1 MKRMSFFTG
10 GIKFFS
16 KALAV
21 MLAVSLEL
29 SLFSCSDSGSSE
41 SPDIAPGTIGE
52 ANPVL
57 IATSELAKK
66 ESDDDIILY
75 YYREDGNYSDWALW
89 AWSTTTNNG
98 QIGYDA
104 TKGMVK
110 TASNNGKTIAYWN
123 MSALAPK
130 LISDAKADDNCL
142 NFIIRNGNWDKDPG
156 ANQKIDLSTTK
167 KAIVLSGDS
176 AVYALA
182 DSYEPMIVAATT
194 ISSNSIKVTLSVT
207 YGLETVASDNGF
219 ILTGDDGSN
228 ITISDVVNFE
238 YKNNRNRNN
247 AKYLLLK
254 TVSKINPTKSYS
266 LKHPSF
272 KPDGGVSVNIL
283 GAVADSAV
291 YEGND
296 LGLTLEGN
304 KATFKSWAP
313 IASNVELLLYT
324 SVADV
329 GTFKAETIAA
339 KSIGAT
345 TDEELLGSPAT
356 TVQME
361 KDESTGVWS
370 AVVEDISSYKYYKY
384 KMNNLG
390 TIYYVSDIWAKS
402 CSAEAI
408 ASQIVDIN
416 KAVEAIPSS
425 LKDTAYGEKA
435 SYYNPFNGNGSDAV
449 IYEMHITDWSFA
461 VPETPDFTM
470 NVGKYLDVAN
480 EKIINHIKEL
490 GVTHVQLL
498 PVFEFAETNYNVS
511 YNWGYNPYH
520 YNVPEGR
527 YVTVGY
533 EDGTQ
538 AVCELRALI
547 AKLHEAGIAV
557 NMDVVYNHTSGTG
570 SGSLYD
576 STVPYYFYRYTDDG
590 EYSNGSGC
598 GNEINSENPMVKKYI
613 IESLKHWMLDYHFNG
628 FRFDLM
634 GCLAK
639 ETMADIYRE
648 LSAID
653 SSVLV
658 YGEPWT
664 GGTAA
669 VVNGAE
675 QAVSVTSDG
684 GVGAFDDDFRDAIK
698 GAEFGG
704 FKQGQVQGTF
714 NDSSIITGLKGLSGK
729 NIRND
734 TGILSLGLHY
744 VECHDNYTLFDKLA
758 ISYLGKTSYSG
769 DLFKNT
775 KIKDGLETIKSEDKL
790 AAAYVML
797 SQGTAFM
804 NGGQEFLRTKRGNEN
819 SYDKSNSKAS
829 SINGIDLSFK
839 EKYSDVY
846 NTYKGLIALR
856 KSNPDAFGSSKDA
869 SAETVSTGV
878 TKYTTGNFCV
888 YFNATTSAVSI
899 NASGYANVVD
909 VTSGIPTPKEIV
921 SSVPAKSF
929 VILKK

>member
-1 MKRMSFFTG
+1 M
-10 GIKFFS
+10 
-16 KALAV
+16 
-21 MLAVSLEL
+21 
-29 SLFSCSDSGSSE
+29 
-41 SPDIAPGTIGE
+41 
-52 ANPVL
+52 
-57 IATSELAKK
+57 
-66 ESDDDIILY
+66 
-75 YYREDGNYSDWALW
+75 
-89 AWSTTTNNG
+89 
-98 QIGYDA
+98 
-104 TKGMVK
+104 
-110 TASNNGKTIAYWN
+110 
-123 MSALAPK
+123 
-130 LISDAKADDNCL
+130 
-142 NFIIRNGNWDKDPG
+142 
-156 ANQKIDLSTTK
+156 
-167 KAIVLSGDS
+167 
-176 AVYALA
+176 
-182 DSYEPMIVAATT
+182 
-194 ISSNSIKVTLSVT
+194 
-207 YGLETVASDNGF
+207 
-219 ILTGDDGSN
+219 
-228 ITISDVVNFE
+228 
-238 YKNNRNRNN
+238 
-247 AKYLLLK
+247 
-254 TVSKINPTKSYS
+254 
-266 LKHPSF
+266 
-272 KPDGGVSVNIL
+272 
-283 GAVADSAV
+283 
-291 YEGND
+291 
-296 LGLTLEGN
+296 
-304 KATFKSWAP
+304 
-313 IASNVELLLYT
+313 
-324 SVADV
+324 
-329 GTFKAETIAA
+329 
-339 KSIGAT
+339 
-345 TDEELLGSPAT
+345 
-356 TVQME
+356 
-361 KDESTGVWS
+361 
-370 AVVEDISSYKYYKY
+370 
-384 KMNNLG
+384 
-390 TIYYVSDIWAKS
+390 
-402 CSAEAI
+402 
-408 ASQIVDIN
+408 
-416 KAVEAIPSS
+416 
-425 LKDTAYGEKA
+425 
-435 SYYNPFNGNGSDAV
+435 
-449 IYEMHITDWSFA
+449 
-461 VPETPDFTM
+461 
-470 NVGKYLDVAN
+470 
-480 EKIINHIKEL
+480 
-490 GVTHVQLL
+490 
-498 PVFEFAETNYNVS
+498 
-511 YNWGYNPYH
+511 
-520 YNVPEGR
+520 
-527 YVTVGY
+527 
-533 EDGTQ
+533 
-538 AVCELRALI
+538 I

-804 NGGQEFLRTKRGNEN
+804 NGGQEFLRTKLGNEN
-819 SYDKSNSKAS
+819 SYNKSNSKTS
-829 SINGIDLSFK
+829 STNGIDLSFK

-856 KSNPDAFGSSKDA
+856 KSNPDAFGANKNA
-869 SAETVSTGV
+869 SAETVSSGV

-909 VTSGIPTPKEIV
+909 VTSGTPTDKEIV